1 MYNIFFIQFSSDVN
15 DVLYHR
21 QLKNIRVWI
30 IYIEFLCIFKCKK
43 IFLNERK
50 FRYFYNVLPTYL
62 SCNWILI
69 QGTVYHFQAQMVR
82 RVKAYLKN
90 MKVITDEEKLLAMS
104 MECEPPSGG
113 IQIAQPSVGNDNFYH
128 IHTMPLRKSTSLK
141 KIFIFSILQR
151 TIILMNSNACYLFV
165 LRLYTKYLITSEM

>member
-1 MYNIFFIQFSSDVN
+1 
-15 DVLYHR
+15 
-21 QLKNIRVWI
+21 
-30 IYIEFLCIFKCKK
+30 
-43 IFLNERK
+43 
-50 FRYFYNVLPTYL
+50 
-62 SCNWILI
+62 
-69 QGTVYHFQAQMVR
+69 MVR

-128 IHTMPLRKSTSLK
+128 IHTIPLRKSTSLK
-141 KIFIFSILQR
+141 KYFFILSILQR